1 MRIDSTGRV
10 LRRAGVGHVVLRHGL
25 TRTEAAMW
33 AIELA
38 LSRQGY
44 RVVNADYASTAAPIA
59 ELAKVVGTAVAR
71 CGSGA

>member
-1 MRIDSTGRV
+1 M
-10 LRRAGVGHVVLRHGL
+10 LRHGL
-25 TRTEAAMW
+25 TRTKAAMW

-44 RVVNADYASTAAPIA
+44 RVVNAGYASTAAPIA

-71 CGSGA
+71 CGAGA